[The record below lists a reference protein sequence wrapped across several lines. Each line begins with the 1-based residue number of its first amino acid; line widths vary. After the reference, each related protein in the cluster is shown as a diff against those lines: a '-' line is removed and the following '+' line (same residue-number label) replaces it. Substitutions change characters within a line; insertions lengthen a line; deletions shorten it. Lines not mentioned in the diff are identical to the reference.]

1 MPLGAR
7 GLSLAHF
14 CFKGRPHFTS
24 EKSPATD
31 EAAQVLQYP
40 STNFPVSLD
49 QFSSIPLPFS
59 SIYAQDA
66 KQSVYEGFM
75 KVTLLRFLFVALF
88 ATLPASVFAQSPS
101 GVQVRLLLGENK
113 TTYRT
118 GERISLVLEFTAD
131 RDGYQVEVTQDGWQ
145 PTMDVISL
153 SPMTG
158 VTRWLDEYLGAD
170 RLGRHSFLTQI
181 LSTIKPIRVEFP
193 LNDTYRFDAPGEYS
207 VQVSTRRL
215 QSGSSSQFNEVLVTN
230 RVQFKIEGM
239 SEAEEREEVKRLSRL
254 LDQAKDWQTEARLAQ
269 DLSFLTGNASTHE
282 KVRRFIKADG
292 RSGNYAHHI
301 HFGLF
306 IARNRALVLQLLEAA
321 IRNEN
326 IPVTWSLL
334 STTSKLRMLR
344 DYSNASSTK
353 TPLAMTIGSPN
364 ADPRMVQIQQAYL
377 SELAASLSKRV
388 GNSQTTTATTILM
401 NLPKETESSNP
412 VLMEVLTVLRQQFD
426 SLDVFSQE
434 YLLRQYWER
443 LKDPSLVASLEKMLG
458 YVGQSNKNVHDTA
471 LKALLDIA
479 PDKARKYVIAEIRDP
494 QSLVEYDLL
503 QSLPDKSLPEV
514 DAALLLQLQTHAA
527 SRVNFD
533 RVHLKHKATLAARY
547 ASAHIYS
554 EMIEFYKTNGPKL
567 DLETR
572 AALLAY
578 VAKHNE
584 PEALVSIEEILANLR
599 PDQDFNF
606 LPQFTRLY
614 YSDAIDAIL
623 RKRLDSDEPSVAS
636 TAAYLISLHGPTA
649 NQKVL
654 EARLERWKQ
663 RWSERSAEA
672 NTNSQGRVEREIIMA
687 LGNAKSWKISPE
699 RYKELQ
705 RGCVTKMCREHFRVE

>member
-1 MPLGAR
+1 M
-7 GLSLAHF
+7 
-14 CFKGRPHFTS
+14 
-24 EKSPATD
+24 
-31 EAAQVLQYP
+31 
-40 STNFPVSLD
+40 
-49 QFSSIPLPFS
+49 
-59 SIYAQDA
+59 
-66 KQSVYEGFM
+66 
-75 KVTLLRFLFVALF
+75 RFLFVVVF
-88 ATLPASVFAQSPS
+88 AILPTCVFAQSPP
-101 GVQVRLLLGENK
+101 GVEVRLSLADNK
-113 TTYRT
+113 TTYRI
-118 GERISLVLEFTAD
+118 GERIPLVLEFTAD
-131 RDGYQVEVTQDGWQ
+131 RDGYQVEVTPDGWQ
-145 PTMDVISL
+145 PTMDVITL

-158 VTRWLDEYLGAD
+158 VTRWLDEYRGAD
-170 RLGRHSFLTQI
+170 RMGRHSFLTQI
-181 LSTIKPIRVEFP
+181 LSTTKPIRVEFP

-215 QSGSSSQFNEVLVTN
+215 QSGSSSQFNEVLITN

-239 SEAEEREEVKRLSRL
+239 GESEEREEVRRLSGL

-282 KVRRFIKADG
+282 KVRRFIKSDG

-301 HFGLF
+301 QFGLF
-306 IARNRALVLQLLEAA
+306 IARNRALVLQLLETA
-321 IRNEN
+321 IRDEGT
-326 IPVTWSLL
+326 PVTWALL

-344 DYSNASSTK
+344 DYSNGSGAK
-353 TPLAMTIGSPN
+353 TCLVMTIGAPN
-364 ADPRMVQIQQAYL
+364 ADPRMFQIQQAYL
-377 SELAASLSKRV
+377 LELAASLSERV

-401 NLPKETESSNP
+401 SLPKETESSNP
-412 VLMEVLTVLRQQFD
+412 VLMEVLTVLREQFD
-426 SLDVFSQE
+426 GLHVFSQE

-443 LKDPSLVASLEKMLG
+443 LKDPSLVPALEKMLE
-458 YVGQSNKNVHDTA
+458 YAGQSNKNIHDTA

-479 PDKARKYVIAEIRDP
+479 PGKARKYLIAEIRDP
-494 QSLVEYDLL
+494 QSLVEYDVL
-503 QSLPDKSLPEV
+503 QSLPDQSLPEV
-514 DAALLLQLQTHAA
+514 DAALLLQLQTRAE
-527 SRVNFD
+527 SKVNFD
-533 RVHLKHKATLAARY
+533 KVHLKHKATLAARY

-554 EMIEFYKTNGPKL
+554 ELMEFYKTNDPKL

-584 PEALVSIEEILANLR
+584 PEALALIEEILENLQ

-606 LPQFTRLY
+606 LPQFTHLY

-623 RKRLDSDEPSVAS
+623 RKRLESDEPSVTS
-636 TAAYLISLHGPTA
+636 TAAYLISLHGPAA

-663 RWSERSAEA
+663 QWSERSAEA
-672 NTNSQGRVEREIIMA
+672 NANSQGRVEREIIMA

-705 RGCVTKMCREHFRVE
+705 RGCVTRMCREHFRVE